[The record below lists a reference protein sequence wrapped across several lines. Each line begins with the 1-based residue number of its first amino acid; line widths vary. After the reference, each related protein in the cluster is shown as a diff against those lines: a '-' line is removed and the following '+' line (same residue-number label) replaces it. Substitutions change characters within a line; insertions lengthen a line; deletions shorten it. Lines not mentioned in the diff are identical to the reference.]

1 MRICKLH
8 LGDYWVL
15 KCDVK
20 KYFYSIDRTIL
31 FQIMKRYITDKK
43 LLEFTKHL
51 ICDNRNDLIGIP
63 IGNYTS
69 QFFANIYLNE
79 LDQYIKNVLKVKY
92 YVRYMDDFVLLLKD
106 KATCKTLKQQIETF
120 LAEKLHLEL
129 NHKSRYYPSAQG
141 VNFCGYRIW
150 PTHRL
155 LRTRSKRKIKT
166 KVKKWNKIWRENK
179 LDFSI
184 AMPSLQSWLGH
195 ASHANSYFI
204 TQKVLNQAEFV
215 YHENKEYPCYDD
227 FDLSFNDC
235 LKCEFLDDDDFKN
248 LLTPKF

>member
-1 MRICKLH
+1 
-8 LGDYWVL
+8 
-15 KCDVK
+15 
-20 KYFYSIDRTIL
+20 
-31 FQIMKRYITDKK
+31 MKRHITDKR
-43 LLEFTKHL
+43 LLDFTKHL
-51 ICDNRNDLIGIP
+51 IFDNRSDTVGIP

-79 LDQYIKNVLKVKY
+79 LDQYVKNVLKVKY
-92 YVRYMDDFVLLLKD
+92 YTRYMDDFVLLLKD
-106 KATCKTLKQQIETF
+106 KATCKALKQKIETF
-120 LAEKLHLEL
+120 LKEKLHLEL
-129 NHKSRYYPSAQG
+129 NDKSRYYPAAQG

-166 KVKKWNKIWRENK
+166 KIKKWNKIWREHE

-184 AMPSLQSWLGH
+184 AMPSLQSWIGH

-204 TQKVLNQAEFV
+204 TKKILNNAEFI

-235 LKCEFLDDDDFKN
+235 LQCEFLDDDDFKN
-248 LLTPKF
+248 LLITEKTLF